1 MTTSLTSHTDK
12 RDIAL
17 QYLGISARKLKE
29 ARGYD
34 QAIAA
39 VKTLHIYIKLAQENH
54 CTDTEM
60 MFALGYGPERFN
72 TVLKQVQ

>member
-1 MTTSLTSHTDK
+1 MTTSLTSNTDK

-34 QAIAA
+34 EAIAA
-39 VKTLHIYIKLAQENH
+39 VKTLHTYIKLAQEYR